1 MNNSEITKG
10 KSVKKFLDR
19 AFRNGWK
26 IAKRIDFPNTDMYN
40 YHLVP
45 VNGGDGY
52 ICMWCEGNEFAAQY
66 NEERYTDLYN
76 SYKGETL
83 YETGYN
89 KSTLYMGIQFKE
101 V

>member
-1 MNNSEITKG
+1 MNNSEIIKG
-10 KSVKKFLDR
+10 ISVKKFLDR
-19 AFRNGWK
+19 AFRYGWK
-26 IAKRIDFPNTDMYN
+26 VAKRIDFPSTDMYN

-52 ICMWCEGNEFAAQY
+52 ICMWCEGNEFEAQY

-83 YETGYN
+83 YEIG
-89 KSTLYMGIQFKE
+89 
-101 V
+101 